1 MKNLQKE
8 TLVQRERERER
19 ERNQRNELCEE
30 GKSKKEK
37 IIKKK
42 VRMKK
47 VGRGDTKKKDR
58 TFEGQRLEEKERNR
72 ERKWR

>member
-1 MKNLQKE
+1 MNYARKE
-8 TLVQRERERER
+8 KVR
-19 ERNQRNELCEE
+19 
-30 GKSKKEK
+30 KKK

>member
-1 MKNLQKE
+1 MNYARKE
-8 TLVQRERERER
+8 KVR
-19 ERNQRNELCEE
+19 
-30 GKSKKEK
+30 KKK

-58 TFEGQRLEEKERNR
+58 AFEGQRLKEKERNR